1 MKRFVVMIIAAGVAC
16 WSAAAQV
23 NNESAVVTGSEGVI
37 VAAGSEGVATVT
49 GSGEEAAAAA
59 VTPEAFRYTGAA
71 RPDFNEISVSYGI
84 GNVPEVV
91 WIFTDVFTAIGA
103 GLSGGK
109 LENAR
114 ITGAIGL
121 EYQRYLANGRVTVGA
136 ALGYEYMSAD
146 LVNKQGESTPKRTN
160 VLTLMPTVKAMWFNR
175 KNVGMYSRFGLGV
188 TGMVGDINAVLPA
201 FQLNPIGLEAGGEH
215 LRFFIESG
223 FGSQGTI
230 LFGLKTTF

>member
-23 NNESAVVTGSEGVI
+23 NSESAAVTGSEEV
-37 VAAGSEGVATVT
+37 
-49 GSGEEAAAAA
+49 AAAAA

-84 GNVPEVV
+84 GNLPEVV
-91 WIFTDVFTAIGA
+91 MIFSDVFTAIGT
-103 GLSGGK
+103 GISGGK
-109 LENAR
+109 IENSR
-114 ITGAIGL
+114 ITGAVGL
-121 EYQRYLANGRVTVGA
+121 EYQRYLAGGRVTVGA
-136 ALGYEYMSAD
+136 AFGYEYMSATV
-146 LVNKQGESTPKRTN
+146 VNKQNESTLKRTN

-188 TGMVGDINAVLPA
+188 TGMVGDISAVIPA

-215 LRFFIESG
+215 LRFFLEAG

>member
-23 NNESAVVTGSEGVI
+23 NNESAVVTDSEGV
-37 VAAGSEGVATVT
+37 VTATGSEEV
-49 GSGEEAAAAA
+49 AAAAA

-84 GNVPEVV
+84 FNVPEVV
-91 WIFTDVFTAIGA
+91 WVVADIFTAIGVNL
-103 GLSGGK
+103 GGGK

-114 ITGAIGL
+114 ITGALGL

-160 VLTLMPTVKAMWFNR
+160 VLTFMPTVKAMWFNR
-175 KNVGMYSRFGLGV
+175 KHVGMYSRFGLGV

-215 LRFFIESG
+215 LRFFIEGG
-223 FGSQGTI
+223 FGSQGTV
-230 LFGLKTTF
+230 LLGLKTTF

>member
-1 MKRFVVMIIAAGVAC
+1 MKRFVVMIIAAGIAC

-23 NNESAVVTGSEGVI
+23 NNESVAATGSEGMVT
-37 VAAGSEGVATVT
+37 ATGSEEVA
-49 GSGEEAAAAA
+49 SAAA
-59 VTPEAFRYTGAA
+59 VTSESFQYTGAA

-84 GNVPEVV
+84 GNLPEVV

-103 GLSGGK
+103 GLGGGK

-114 ITGAIGL
+114 ITGAFGL

-160 VLTLMPTVKAMWFNR
+160 VLTFMPTVKAMWFNR
-175 KNVGMYSRFGLGV
+175 KHVGMYSRFGLGV
-188 TGMVGDINAVLPA
+188 TGMVGDINALLPA
-201 FQLNPIGLEAGGEH
+201 FQLNPIGFEAGGEH
-215 LRFFIESG
+215 FRFFLEGG
-223 FGSQGTI
+223 FGSQGI
-230 LFGLKTTF
+230 VLLGLKTTF